1 MRSDDLDLPALDV
14 SDVAYHYGDGFQFG
28 PVTLGLQRD
37 EMTAL
42 LGPNG
47 SGKSTLFRLIAGGL
61 RPAQG
66 TICLAGT
73 PVAAL
78 SPRRR
83 ARQLAVVPQ
92 AVSIPPG
99 YTVREVVAFGRTAYA
114 PLLAGFTPTDHRAI
128 DRALTLTDTTRLA
141 DRQFGTLSG
150 GERQRGLLAMA
161 LAQEPH
167 LLLLDEPTAHL
178 DIHYQVDMLDLL
190 FQLHAAGEITVLVT
204 LHDLNLAALYF
215 PRLVLLADGRIVA
228 DGNAEAVLQPAVL
241 DPVFAG
247 RVRVLRHPTHNVPMV
262 VPEPDA
268 LRAGALATS
277 RHPAR

>member
-14 SDVAYHYGDGFQFG
+14 SDVAYRYGAGFQFG

-268 LRAGALATS
+268 LRAGALAAS

>member
-1 MRSDDLDLPALDV
+1 MRSDDSPALDV
-14 SDVAYHYGDGFQFG
+14 SDVVYRYGAGFQFG
-28 PVTLGLQRD
+28 PVSLRLQRD

-47 SGKSTLFRLIAGGL
+47 SGKSTLFRLIAGALAPERGK
-61 RPAQG
+61 
-66 TICLAGT
+66 ICLAGT
-73 PVAAL
+73 PVTAL

-92 AVSIPPG
+92 AISIPPG

-114 PLLAGFTPTDHRAI
+114 PMLAGLTATDRRTI
-128 DRALTLTDTTRLA
+128 DRALTLTDTARLA

-161 LAQEPH
+161 LAQEPQ

-190 FQLHAAGEITVLVT
+190 HRLHAAGEITVLVT

-215 PRLVLLADGRIVA
+215 PRLVLLADGQIVA
-228 DGNAEAVLQPAVL
+228 EGDAEAVLRPAVL

-268 LRAGALATS
+268 RS
-277 RHPAR
+277 RPQRFTA